1 MHSAIIDSAYRLLR
15 ETVLYHEGRP
25 IGTTAARPS
34 DGALAAV
41 NYGDCFIRD
50 FFPSALVFLMKDEVE
65 IVRNFLETVLGLCG
79 RQERMAGHEF
89 SEGLMPASFEV
100 RQTEDGHGELVPD
113 FGDRAIGRVAPVDS
127 AAWWMIL
134 LRIYTLMT
142 GDIGLAH
149 SSEFQEGMRRI
160 LRLYLKESFEI
171 SPAMLVPDGSFM
183 IDRRMGVN
191 GHPLEIQAL
200 FYGMLLTAKE
210 LLISNEA
217 NAGLLKV
224 VDKRLP
230 TLRSYIRLYY
240 WLDRDRLNEIHRY
253 KSEEFGWDAQN
264 LLNIY
269 PESIPDWLDGWLP
282 AGQGYFVGNVG
293 PGKIDFRFFAGG
305 NLLAVI
311 FGLATEEQSEQILRL
326 YEGHW
331 EELIGEMPLK
341 LIYPAVYGKEW
352 AFMTGCDPKNAP
364 WSYHNGGNWPCLLW
378 MFTCAAIRSGRAD
391 LARRALDGCALRL
404 ARDHWPEYYDGRTG
418 SLIGRR
424 ANLDQTWSATALILA
439 QRMLDDPD
447 CLPLF
452 EALIF

>member
-1 MHSAIIDSAYRLLR
+1 MYSAIIDSAYRLLNS
-15 ETVLYHEGRP
+15 TILYYEGKP
-25 IGTTAARPS
+25 VGTTAARPS
-34 DGALAAV
+34 GNTLAAV
-41 NYGDCFIRD
+41 NYGDCFVRD
-50 FFPSALVFLMKDEVE
+50 FFPSALVFLMKGDHE
-65 IVRNFLETVLGLCG
+65 IVRNFLTTILNLCG
-79 RQERMAGHEF
+79 QQERIAGHEF

-100 RQTEDGHGELVPD
+100 IENDQGSRIVPD

-134 LRIYTLMT
+134 LRIYTITT
-142 GDIGLAH
+142 GDMSLAH
-149 SSEFQEGMRRI
+149 SQPFQEGIRRI

-200 FYGMLLTAKE
+200 FYGMLETARE
-210 LLISNEA
+210 LLIHDDDNED
-217 NAGLLKV
+217 LLKV
-224 VDKRLP
+224 VNKRML
-230 TLRSYIRLYY
+230 TLRSYVRLYY
-240 WLDRDRLNEIHRY
+240 WLDRERLNEIHRY
-253 KSEEFGWDAQN
+253 NSEEFGWDAEN

-269 PESIPDWLDGWLP
+269 PESIPAWLDGWLP
-282 AGQGYFVGNVG
+282 NEQGYLVGNVG

-305 NLLAVI
+305 NLLSII
-311 FGLATEEQSEQILRL
+311 FGLATEEQSKQIMRL
-326 YEGHW
+326 YQGHW
-331 EELIGEMPLK
+331 EQLVGEMPLK

-378 MFTCAAIRSGRAD
+378 MFTSAAIRSGHGD
-391 LARRALDGCALRL
+391 LAHQALNDCALRL
-404 ARDHWPEYYDGRTG
+404 ARDHWPEYYDGRSG

-424 ANLDQTWSATALILA
+424 ANLDQTWSATALIIAHEL
-439 QRMLDDPD
+439 LENPD

-452 EALIF
+452 EALII

>member
-1 MHSAIIDSAYRLLR
+1 MHSAIIDSAYRLLND
-15 ETVLYHEGRP
+15 TILYHDGRP
-25 IGTTAARPS
+25 VGTTAARPS
-34 DGALAAV
+34 RGDFAAD

-50 FFPSALVFLMKDEVE
+50 FFPSALVFLMKDEPA
-65 IVRNFLETVLGLCG
+65 IVRNFLQTVLDLSGK
-79 RQERMAGHEF
+79 QERLAGHEF

-100 RQTEDGHGELVPD
+100 RQADGGDELVPD

-142 GDIGLAH
+142 GDIALAH
-149 SSEFQEGMRRI
+149 DPRFQQGIRRI

-183 IDRRMGVN
+183 IDRRMGVY

-210 LLISNEA
+210 LLTPDDDNTA
-217 NAGLLKV
+217 LLQV
-224 VDKRLP
+224 VNKRLT
-230 TLRSYIRLYY
+230 TLRSYLRLYY
-240 WLDRDRLNEIHRY
+240 WLDRERLNEIHRY
-253 KSEEFGWDAQN
+253 KSEEFGWDAEN

-269 PESIPDWLDGWLP
+269 PESIPVWIDGWLP
-282 AGQGYFVGNVG
+282 GGAGYLVGNVG
-293 PGKIDFRFFAGG
+293 PGKIDFRFFSGG
-305 NLLAVI
+305 NLLAII
-311 FGLATEEQSEQILRL
+311 FGIATEEQSAHIMRL

-331 EELIGEMPLK
+331 EHLVGEMPLK

-378 MFTCAAIRSGRAD
+378 MFTGAAIRSGYGD
-391 LARRALDGCALRL
+391 LARRALDDCALRL
-404 ARDHWPEYYDGRTG
+404 ARDRWPEYYDGRRG

-424 ANLDQTWSATALILA
+424 ANLEQTWSATALIIA
-439 QRMLDDPD
+439 QQMLDNPE